1 METSSDLL
9 LYPQVGSGIE
19 VLTLV
24 DDQYLS
30 CSPPIERGFT
40 RPYALYLF
48 IEIGL
53 TWRDCSPRVD
63 SHPYKT

>member
-1 METSSDLL
+1 METRPDLFIHR
-9 LYPQVGSGIE
+9 QAGSGIG

-30 CSPPIERGFT
+30 CLPPIKRGLT

-53 TWRDCSPRVD
+53 TWRDCSP
-63 SHPYKT
+63 